1 MCDIG
6 GAGDGRACELCD
18 RPSTSGAAR
27 AAAWYC
33 RRCRLA
39 YCRPCLRL
47 FHPRRGS
54 LASHRILPAS
64 EAPAA
69 ARGDEQRCRAHPLE
83 VATVYCEACAVC
95 ACHVCVCDGGAHVG
109 HAIVTLKAACAKM
122 KVVNLVITSV
132 FRCVVASE
140 NSFGKYSLSN
150 CIIYLQTSGEGLIAS
165 FSFLT
170 V

>member
-69 ARGDEQRCRAHPLE
+69 ARGDEERCRAHPLE

-122 KVVNLVITSV
+122 KVVNLVITSGLCIQM
-132 FRCVVASE
+132 RC
-140 NSFGKYSLSN
+140 SLRK
-150 CIIYLQTSGEGLIAS
+150 Q
-165 FSFLT
+165 F
-170 V
+170 